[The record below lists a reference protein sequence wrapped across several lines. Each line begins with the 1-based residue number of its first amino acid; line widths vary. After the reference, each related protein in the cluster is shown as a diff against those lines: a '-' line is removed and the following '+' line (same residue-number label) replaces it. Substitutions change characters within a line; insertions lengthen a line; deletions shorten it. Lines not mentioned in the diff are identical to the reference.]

1 MTALYA
7 PLNVSVNSRNGFND
21 LFHSLPALSMHFSLR
36 ILWLPAHWKQFISRN
51 SSPLSSSEHAIPR
64 GARHPRKQNSLSKL
78 IMKQL
83 IVSQKCHNA
92 AIALSNMRE
101 ENKEQNFTTSAKCQV
116 TTSTFSTK
124 HQQFCLFRH
133 PSASAYVHQSEWFFL
148 SANAF
153 YIMLRNFWCS
163 SRKKM

>member
-1 MTALYA
+1 MSAWTRGMALMTSFIPC
-7 PLNVSVNSRNGFND
+7 PLFPCTFHFVSYDFPHIGSSSSPAIHRRYRQANMRFLVVRAILVSSRT
-21 LFHSLPALSMHFSLR
+21 HY
-36 ILWLPAHWKQFISRN
+36 QN
-51 SSPLSSSEHAIPR
+51 SSWRKLSFL
-64 GARHPRKQNSLSKL
+64 KN
-78 IMKQL
+78 
-83 IVSQKCHNA
+83 

-101 ENKEQNFTTSAKCQV
+101 GNKEQNFTTSAKCQV